1 MSCAFPCYTEG
12 TEVYPCS
19 LLLERCTWNSTEVG
33 INSINSSSCSSKHFV
48 VCAVFAQGTWC
59 GFTQRLLH
67 SASGNTINLKRISV
81 KEVITIVLMWT
92 CSSILNLLNPM
103 PWQVW
108 NLIIL
113 QGQFF
118 FFFLSFSAMHICQ
131 TWILYFC
138 TQERNHL
145 CWFCFYTKMGKQ
157 ACSNNNK
164 EAYFPL
170 KKDPLFFKKPYDV

>member
-1 MSCAFPCYTEG
+1 MSYVFPCYTKG
-12 TEVYPCS
+12 TGVYPCS
-19 LLLERCTWNSTEVG
+19 FLLERCTWNSTEVG

-48 VCAVFAQGTWC
+48 VCAIFAQGTWC
-59 GFTQRLLH
+59 RFTQRLLH

-113 QGQFF
+113 QGQV
-118 FFFLSFSAMHICQ
+118 FFFLFFLFQ
-131 TWILYFC
+131 PC
-138 TQERNHL
+138 TYVRPEFYISVHKVEIIYVDFAFIPRWGNKHAAIITRKPIFLWRKTL
-145 CWFCFYTKMGKQ
+145 CF
-157 ACSNNNK
+157 
-164 EAYFPL
+164 
-170 KKDPLFFKKPYDV
+170 

>member
-1 MSCAFPCYTEG
+1 MSYAFPCYTKG
-12 TEVYPCS
+12 TGVYPCS
-19 LLLERCTWNSTEVG
+19 FLLERCTWNSTEVG

-48 VCAVFAQGTWC
+48 VCAIFAQGTWC
-59 GFTQRLLH
+59 RFTQRLLH

-113 QGQFF
+113 QGQV
-118 FFFLSFSAMHICQ
+118 FFFLSFFFSHAYMSDLNFIFLYTRQ
-131 TWILYFC
+131 KSFMLILLLYQDGE
-138 TQERNHL
+138 TSMQ
-145 CWFCFYTKMGKQ
+145 Q
-157 ACSNNNK
+157 
-164 EAYFPL
+164 
-170 KKDPLFFKKPYDV
+170 